1 MYIILLYRLSLNAN
15 RKFRLHLL
23 LCYRNIETLS
33 LIDKKQISTTP
44 MKETSS
50 KNYTTYNYHCM
61 DSFLWNT
68 TINFLQSVP
77 RSHLLNGSKTRV
89 CGITKFER
97 GSEGRK
103 HQIFYIFNTEFN
115 AGRKHERRIVTF

>member
-1 MYIILLYRLSLNAN
+1 MQIESFGCIY
-15 RKFRLHLL
+15 
-23 LCYRNIETLS
+23 CYAIETLS
-33 LIDKKQISTTP
+33 LIDKKQISQISTTP

-77 RSHLLNGSKTRV
+77 PIEWL
-89 CGITKFER
+89 
-97 GSEGRK
+97 
-103 HQIFYIFNTEFN
+103 
-115 AGRKHERRIVTF
+115 